1 MKILLIGKDNI
12 LAWTKNV
19 ENALT
24 RDNRIEHDVVY
35 INKLGLLGDVT
46 RNIKKV
52 ISKESA
58 YNSTK
63 NAIEKKIKSFQPDIV
78 LVISPFGMHEKVFES
93 FESLNTNVVKL
104 AWIGDMFGAH
114 HKSIADYFDKLYCT
128 DTHFLDLAI
137 KYDFPN
143 TVYLPLAVD
152 ETVFYNMHM
161 ERSNEL
167 LFIGAYTNQR
177 AELINSI
184 TNMKIKLIGPSWNT
198 LNENI
203 DYNDKIIKTQ
213 QVVREY
219 NNVNFVLN
227 MKHEHNVV
235 NGLNM
240 RSFEV
245 PACGTCL
252 IQDYVKDIE
261 YNFDPKEEIL
271 VYHSI
276 EELNELLEKIGKDKG
291 LLKKVMTNG
300 YNRVTSN
307 HTYNH
312 RVNTIIEDI
321 R

>member
-12 LAWTKNV
+12 LSWTKNV
-19 ENALT
+19 DNALG
-24 RDNRIEHDVVY
+24 RDSKIEHDVVY
-35 INKLGLLGDVT
+35 INKLGLFNDVT
-46 RNIKKV
+46 RNIKKI

-58 YNSTK
+58 YISTK
-63 NAIEKKIKSFQPDIV
+63 NAIENKIKSFNPDMI
-78 LVISPFGMHEKVFES
+78 LVISPFGMNEKVFES
-93 FESLNTNVVKL
+93 FDILNTKVLKL
-104 AWIGDMFGAH
+104 AWIGDLFGSQ
-114 HKSIADYFDKLYCT
+114 HKNIADYFDKLYCT
-128 DTHFLDLAI
+128 DTHFLDLAM

-143 TVYLPLAVD
+143 AVYLPLAVD
-152 ETVFYNMHM
+152 ETVFYNMNM
-161 ERSNEL
+161 ERSNKL

-177 AELINSI
+177 ADVINSI
-184 TNMKIKLIGPSWNT
+184 TNMKIKLIGPSWDT
-198 LNENI
+198 LNKNI
-203 DYNDKIIKTQ
+203 DYNNKIINTQ
-213 QVVREY
+213 QVVQEY

-261 YNFDPKEEIL
+261 YNFDQKEEIL

-276 EELNELLEKIGKDKG
+276 EELNELLAKTDKDKG
-291 LLKKVMTNG
+291 LLKKVMMNG
-300 YNRVTSN
+300 YKRVIN
-307 HTYNH
+307 KHTYNH
-312 RVNTIIEDI
+312 RVNKIIEDI